1 MNKSLKACL
10 AISLSTVM
18 AASMAACSA
27 PEQQTKVN
35 DSVSDNNEQ
44 AGEGQSGTEQSDSE
58 EQVTLVYAGGAD
70 STGATQE
77 IIEAFEKLH
86 PNIKIQRVDMPADQ
100 GAQHDAYVTSFAAG
114 GTDYDIIDSNV
125 TWPAEFAEAGY
136 VLPIDTLLERDGFD
150 TSDFVPGYM
159 DAYTFKGRIWGLP
172 CHSNAG
178 LLYYRTDV
186 IETPPTTWD
195 ELYEMAEEHVG
206 EGGTKFG
213 YVMQAAQYE
222 GMVCNAI
229 EFMASY
235 GGDIIDDDG
244 NVVINNDGVKQ
255 GLEMMKKFVQAPFA
269 PDNMTTFKEA
279 EGNDSFAAGDV
290 LFERNWPG
298 SYATLNDPEKSKVAG
313 HVGVAALPEGSE
325 GSFGTIGG
333 WGLMIN
339 KNTEHVDEAWEFV
352 KFKAGAEGQKIN
364 AITGS
369 QPPLIQSLYEDEEI
383 IEANPFFGLLS
394 DAVKSGVARPVSPV
408 WTELSEVMQIEISKA
423 ISGTQSVDDT
433 VSKMETDMQTIVD
446 GQ

>member
-1 MNKSLKACL
+1 MKKNLRKKIAVSLTAMM
-10 AISLSTVM
+10 AISL
-18 AASMAACSA
+18 AACAGPSA
-27 PEQQTKVN
+27 EEN
-35 DSVSDNNEQ
+35 DGTTAENVTENNET
-44 AGEGQSGTEQSDSE
+44 EGTQEQ

-70 STGATQE
+70 STGATEE
-77 IIEAFEKLH
+77 IIEAFEALH

-150 TSDFVPGYM
+150 TSDFVPGYI

-178 LLYYRTDV
+178 LLYYRTD
-186 IETPPTTWD
+186 IIDTPPATWD

-206 EGGTKFG
+206 EGGTKYG
-213 YVMQAAQYE
+213 YALQAAQYE

-229 EFMASY
+229 EFMSSY
-235 GGDIIDDDG
+235 GGSIIDDDG
-244 NVVINNDGVKQ
+244 NIIINNDGVKE
-255 GLEMMKKFVQAPFA
+255 GLEVMKKFVQSSIT
-269 PDNMTTFKEA
+269 PDNVTTFKEA
-279 EGNDSFAAGDV
+279 ECNDLFSAGDV
-290 LFERNWPG
+290 IFIRNWPS
-298 SYATLNDPEKSKVAG
+298 SYATFNDPEKSQVAG
-313 HVGVAALPEGSE
+313 NVGVAALPAGPA

-369 QPPLIQSLYEDEEI
+369 QPPLIQSLYDDEEI
-383 IEANPFFGLLS
+383 IEANPFFELMG
-394 DAVKSGVARPVSPV
+394 DAVDTGVARPVSPV

-423 ISGTQSVDDT
+423 ISDT
-433 VSKMETDMQTIVD
+433 ESIDSAVEKMNNDMQAIVD